1 MSTFIDE
8 VGHRY
13 GQLLVLYQDTS
24 IHKKHAYWVCRCDCG
39 NTVTVDGL
47 KLRSGHTKSCGCLRE
62 KHGYS
67 QTSEYSSYQSMMK
80 RCYDESNDN
89 YPYYGGRGIKVCDRW
104 REDINNFMQDMGQKP
119 DPNYSIDRIDPNG
132 DYTPENCRW
141 SNVYEQQRNKRVCKK
156 SRTGVTGVIP
166 YMNKFQA
173 YIRCNGKLHH
183 LGYFDTVEE
192 AAEARKKAEAYYW
205 GGGDAK

>member
-1 MSTFIDE
+1 
-8 VGHRY
+8 
-13 GQLLVLYQDTS
+13 
-24 IHKKHAYWVCRCDCG
+24 
-39 NTVTVDGL
+39 
-47 KLRSGHTKSCGCLRE
+47 
-62 KHGYS
+62 
-67 QTSEYSSYQSMMK
+67 MK